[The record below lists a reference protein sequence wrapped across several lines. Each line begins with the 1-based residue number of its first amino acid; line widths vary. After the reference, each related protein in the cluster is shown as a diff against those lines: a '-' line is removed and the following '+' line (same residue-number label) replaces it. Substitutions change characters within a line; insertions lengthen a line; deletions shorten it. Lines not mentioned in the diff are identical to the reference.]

1 MVRFNFIMFSM
12 TSLGTNPAPDV
23 IIHARLVTGVI
34 KSKTFNISTSQMFSN
49 TSTLL
54 AIHQYSMSWT
64 HGDTI
69 DSFLRALDE
78 ALAFYQDSLR
88 YHGLSLARNCWF
100 CQAMY
105 VLASCR
111 PEAFSE
117 RLRKSLC
124 TEFLKEVTPENSQ
137 YSGVEEHL
145 PDNTNLGDTWAL
157 FNQLSRRLGTQPFE
171 WTCPGFM
178 VWPDRSAVMTA
189 SSNH

>member
-1 MVRFNFIMFSM
+1 MMFGM
-12 TSLGTNPAPDV
+12 TRLNTDSALDV
-23 IIHARLVTGVI
+23 IIHARLVTAVI

-69 DSFLRALDE
+69 DLFLRALDE
-78 ALAFYQDSLR
+78 ALAFYQDALR

-105 VLASCR
+105 VLGSCR

-117 RLRKSLC
+117 KLLKSLC
-124 TEFLKEVTPENSQ
+124 TEFLKEVTSENSQ
-137 YSGVEEHL
+137 YSGVEGYL
-145 PDNTNLGDTWAL
+145 PDNTSLDDTWAL
-157 FNQLSRRLGTQPFE
+157 FYQLSRRLGTQPFE
-171 WTCPGFM
+171 WTCPGFE
-178 VWPDRSAVMTA
+178 VWPDRSAIMTA
-189 SSNH
+189 SSSH